1 MKPMP
6 PAQLSGS
13 LFGVEPGPDTDQF
26 RMRRLQVF
34 NWGTFSGLHDIPIA
48 ERGFLFVGPSGAG
61 KTTLL
66 DAFSALLV
74 PPRWVDFNAAAREAS
89 RTGRDRNLV
98 SYVRGAWAEQKDDES
113 GEIATRYLRTGT
125 TWSAL
130 ALTYVNS
137 QQAAERSRSVVLV
150 QLFWLRG
157 NANGSTD
164 IKRHYLIFERPFDLR
179 EIKDFDLDVRKLKQ
193 AHPEAFARED
203 FRPYGERFCRL
214 LSIESEQALRLLHK
228 TQSAKNLG
236 DLNTFLRDFM
246 LDRPETFDAAERLVS
261 EFAELNAAHQAVVTA
276 REQVRTL
283 APAREGYGQLQD
295 LIVRQNQFKDV
306 KAGVDGYKEICRL
319 ALLQER
325 IAALHV
331 DVAGAQAEAQRRK
344 AKLENERSALE
355 DLKQQHRELGG
366 DRIEHLETEKAGFER
381 HRDERLRKR
390 AQVESACKKLGWA
403 LPDTPW
409 RFAELTAQAAQE
421 VEHWQEQRI
430 HRQQQQFAL
439 VNRKAETEKEFLA
452 ASEEVKALRRQPS
465 SIPAH
470 MLALRTMITR
480 KLGLADAVLP
490 FVGELIEVDPQEAV
504 WRGAIERVLHG
515 FALSLLVE
523 ERYYS
528 AVSGHVNEA
537 NLGGRL
543 VYFRVGRVEESAVR
557 PIAANSI
564 YHKLQIKA
572 GAFAPWLEA
581 DLKQRFDYACV
592 DGMQAF
598 RNTERA
604 LTREGQVRH
613 GKTRHE
619 KNDRFRIDDRSQ
631 WVLGFDNREKLALFE
646 QQAQR
651 LADEIAGLDREI
663 RGLTAAE
670 AKQAERALTCRDLA
684 NVQWQEIDV
693 VGLLERIGAIE
704 RALHEAREGSPAL
717 QDLAARM
724 ASQAG
729 RVEKAE
735 DDMVAVRAQIQALEK
750 DTREKEEKLR
760 ILRQDLVG
768 IALTPIQTEALRDRF
783 NALSQKLTLD
793 NIDRLAQRVERGLSE
808 ELEAMAVRHNQLV
821 RGIEERFA
829 EFQRRWP
836 MEAGDMDATLNSAT
850 DFLAKLKRLESD
862 GLPAHEQRFFDLL
875 RNQSHQNL
883 AALSTYMNQARKTIL
898 DRMEVVNQSLR
909 QAQFNPGTYLH
920 IAASDR
926 QLPEVQEFRQEIRQ
940 ALSHAWTDDRE
951 QAESRFLI
959 LRGLV
964 ERLASQE
971 AVARHWRETVLDVR
985 LHVEF
990 IGREVDLEGREV
1002 EVYRSGAGKSGGQRQ
1017 KLATTCLA
1025 AALRYQLGS
1034 ADNCVPVYAPVVL
1047 DEAFDKAD
1055 NEFTALAMNIFANFG
1070 FQMIV
1075 ATPLK
1080 SVMTLEPFIG
1090 GACFVHIGERRHSSI
1105 LMIEYDADRQRLKL
1119 PEHAL
1124 PEHALPEH
1132 THGETNIVAT

>member
-1 MKPMP
+1 MKPATP
-6 PAQLSGS
+6 SSGS
-13 LFGVEPGPDTDQF
+13 LFDTDQF

-34 NWGTFSGLHDIPIA
+34 NWGTFSDLHDIGVA
-48 ERGFLFVGPSGAG
+48 ERGFLIVGPSGAG

-66 DAFSALLV
+66 DAISALLV

-113 GEIATRYLRTGT
+113 GEIAMQYLRTGT

-130 ALTYVNS
+130 ALTYGNS
-137 QQAAERSRSVVLV
+137 QGHSVVLV

-164 IKRHYLIFERPFDLR
+164 VKRHYLIFERLFDLR
-179 EIKDFDLDVRKLKQ
+179 EIKDFDLDVRKLKKSY
-193 AHPEAFARED
+193 PEAFARED
-203 FRPYGERFCRL
+203 FQPYRERFCRL
-214 LSIESEQALRLLHK
+214 LGIESEQALRLLHK

-246 LDRPETFDAAERLVS
+246 LDRPETFDAAERLVG
-261 EFAELNAAHQAVVTA
+261 EFGELNAAHQAVVTA
-276 REQVRTL
+276 REQVSTL
-283 APAREGYGQLQD
+283 TPARDSHGLLRD
-295 LIVRQNQFKDV
+295 LIRKQDQIKEV
-306 KAGVDGYKEICRL
+306 KAGVDGYKETCRL

-331 DVAGAQAEAQRRK
+331 ELAGARAEGQQHQTALDNQR
-344 AKLENERSALE
+344 AALD

-366 DRIEHLETEKAGFER
+366 DRIEYLETEKAGLER
-381 HRDERLRKR
+381 NRDERLRKR
-390 AQVESACKKLGWA
+390 AQVETGCGNLGWVA
-403 LPDTPW
+403 PETPH
-409 RFAELTAQAAQE
+409 RFAETAAQARQE
-421 VEHWQEQRI
+421 VENWQEQRVN
-430 HRQQQQFAL
+430 RQQQQFAL
-439 VNRKAETEKEFLA
+439 VNQKAEKEREFRA
-452 ASEEVKALRRQPS
+452 AAEEVNALRQQPS
-465 SIPAH
+465 NIPAQ

-480 KLGLADAVLP
+480 KLGLADTALP
-490 FVGELIEVDPQEAV
+490 FVGELVEVDPSEAV

-528 AVSGHVNEA
+528 AVSGYVNEA
-537 NLGGRL
+537 HLGGRL

-557 PIAANSI
+557 PISANSI
-564 YHKLQIKA
+564 YHKLEIQA

-581 DLKQRFDYACV
+581 DLKHRFDYACV
-592 DGMQAF
+592 DSIQAF
-598 RNTERA
+598 RAAERA

-646 QQAQR
+646 KQSQR
-651 LADEIAGLDREI
+651 LADEVAALDRKI
-663 RGLTAAE
+663 RGLTDADAV
-670 AKQAERALTCRDLA
+670 QADRALTCRDLA
-684 NVQWQEIDV
+684 NVQWQEIDAV
-693 VGLLERIGAIE
+693 PLIERIGDIE
-704 RALHEAREGSPAL
+704 RVLLEVRKGSPAL
-717 QDLAARM
+717 QELAKRIE
-724 ASQAG
+724 SQVV
-729 RVEKAE
+729 RVEKAQ
-735 DDMVAVRAQIQALEK
+735 DGLVSVRAHIQSLEK
-750 DTREKEEKLR
+750 DTREKEEKLQALGR
-760 ILRQDLVG
+760 EPVLT
-768 IALTPIQTEALRDRF
+768 ALTAVQIVELPARF
-783 NALSQKLTLD
+783 NALGQKLTLD
-793 NIDRLAQRVERGLSE
+793 NIDRSAQRVERALTD
-808 ELEAMAVRHNQLV
+808 ELEAMADRHNKLV

-836 MEAGDMDATLNSAT
+836 MDAGDIDATLASAA
-850 DFLAKLKRLESD
+850 DFLARLKRLETD

-883 AALSTYMNQARKTIL
+883 AALSTYLNQARKTIL
-898 DRMEVVNQSLR
+898 DRMELVNESLS
-909 QAQFNPGTYLH
+909 QAEFNVGTRLH

-926 QLPEVQEFRQEIRQ
+926 QLPEVREFRQEIHQ

-971 AVARHWRETVLDVR
+971 ARERRWRETVLDVR
-985 LHVEF
+985 QHVEF

-1025 AALRYQLGS
+1025 AALRYQLGG
-1034 ADNCVPVYAPVVL
+1034 ADHGAPVYAPVVL

-1090 GACFVHIGERRHSSI
+1090 GACFVHISERRHSSI
-1105 LMIEYDADRQRLKL
+1105 LMIEYDSDHQRLK
-1119 PEHAL
+1119 
-1124 PEHALPEH
+1124 LPEH
-1132 THGETNIVAT
+1132 THGETPVAAT

>member
-1 MKPMP
+1 MKPATP
-6 PAQLSGS
+6 SSGS
-13 LFGVEPGPDTDQF
+13 LFDTDQF

-34 NWGTFSGLHDIPIA
+34 NWGTFSDLHDIPVA
-48 ERGFLFVGPSGAG
+48 ERGFLIVGPSGAG

-66 DAFSALLV
+66 DAISALLV

-113 GEIATRYLRTGT
+113 GEIAMQYLRTGT

-130 ALTYVNS
+130 ALTYGNS
-137 QQAAERSRSVVLV
+137 QGQVAVLV

-164 IKRHYLIFERPFDLR
+164 VKRHYLIFERPFDLR
-179 EIKDFDLDVRKLKQ
+179 EIKDFDLDVRKLKKSY
-193 AHPEAFARED
+193 PEAFARED
-203 FRPYGERFCRL
+203 FQPYRERFCRL
-214 LSIESEQALRLLHK
+214 LGIESEQALRLLHK

-261 EFAELNAAHQAVVTA
+261 EFEELNAAHQAVVTA
-276 REQVRTL
+276 REQVSTL
-283 APAREGYGQLQD
+283 APARDGHGQLQD
-295 LIVRQNQFKDV
+295 LILKQDQLKEV
-306 KAGVDGYKEICRL
+306 KTGVDGYKETCRL

-325 IAALHV
+325 IAALHIEL
-331 DVAGAQAEAQRRK
+331 AGARAEGQQRQT
-344 AKLENERSALE
+344 ALDNQRAALD

-366 DRIEHLETEKAGFER
+366 DRIEHLETEKAGLER
-381 HRDERLRKR
+381 NRDERLRKR
-390 AQVESACKKLGWA
+390 AQVETGCRKLGWVA
-403 LPDTPW
+403 PETPH
-409 RFAELTAQAAQE
+409 RFAEMAAQLRQE
-421 VEHWQEQRI
+421 VENWQEQRVK
-430 HRQQQQFAL
+430 RQQQQFAL
-439 VNRKAETEKEFLA
+439 VNQKAEKEREFLA
-452 ASEEVKALRRQPS
+452 AAEEVKALRRQPS
-465 SIPAH
+465 NIPAS
-470 MLALRTMITR
+470 MLALRTVITR
-480 KLGLADAVLP
+480 TLGLADTALP
-490 FVGELIEVDPQEAV
+490 FVGELLEVDPREAV

-523 ERYYS
+523 ERYYA
-528 AVSGHVNEA
+528 AVSGYVNEA
-537 NLGGRL
+537 HLGGRL
-543 VYFRVGRVEESAVR
+543 VYFRVGRAEESAVR
-557 PIAANSI
+557 PISANSI
-564 YHKLQIKA
+564 YHKLQIQA

-581 DLKQRFDYACV
+581 DLKHRFDYACV
-592 DGMQAF
+592 DSMQAF
-598 RNTERA
+598 RNAERA

-646 QQAQR
+646 KEAQR
-651 LADEIAGLDREI
+651 LADEVATLDRKI
-663 RGLTAAE
+663 RELTDADAA
-670 AKQAERALTCRDLA
+670 QADRALACRDLA

-693 VGLLERIGAIE
+693 VPLIERIGDIE
-704 RALHEAREGSPAL
+704 RALREVREGSPAL
-717 QDLAARM
+717 KGLAKRIE
-724 ASQAG
+724 SQISL
-729 RVEKAE
+729 VEKAQNSL
-735 DDMVAVRAQIQALEK
+735 VSVLAQIQSLEK
-750 DTREKEEKLR
+750 DTREKEEKLQALGR
-760 ILRQDLVG
+760 EP
-768 IALTPIQTEALRDRF
+768 ALTALTAVQIVELPARF
-783 NALSQKLTLD
+783 NALGQKLTLD
-793 NIDRLAQRVERGLSE
+793 NIDRSAQRVERALTD
-808 ELEAMAVRHNQLV
+808 ELEAMAGSHNKLV

-836 MEAGDMDATLNSAT
+836 LDGDLGVTLSFAA
-850 DFLAKLKRLESD
+850 DFLAKLRRLETD

-883 AALSTYMNQARKTIL
+883 AALSTYLNQARKTIL
-898 DRMEVVNQSLR
+898 DRMELVNESLS
-909 QAQFNPGTYLH
+909 QAEFNVGTRLR

-926 QLPEVQEFRQEIRQ
+926 QLPEVREFRQEIHQ

-951 QAESRFLI
+951 QAERRFLI

-971 AVARHWRETVLDVR
+971 AGERRWRETVLDVR

-1025 AALRYQLGS
+1025 AALRYQLGG
-1034 ADNCVPVYAPVVL
+1034 ADHGAPAYAPVVL

-1090 GACFVHIGERRHSSI
+1090 GACFVHISERRHSSI
-1105 LMIEYDADRQRLKL
+1105 LMIEYDSDHQRLK
-1119 PEHAL
+1119 
-1124 PEHALPEH
+1124 LPEH
-1132 THGETNIVAT
+1132 THGETPVAAT

>member
-1 MKPMP
+1 MKPATP
-6 PAQLSGS
+6 SSGS
-13 LFGVEPGPDTDQF
+13 LFDTDQF

-34 NWGTFSGLHDIPIA
+34 NWGTFSDLHDIGVA
-48 ERGFLFVGPSGAG
+48 ERGFLIVGPSGAG

-66 DAFSALLV
+66 DAISALLV

-113 GEIATRYLRTGT
+113 GEIAMQYLRTGT

-130 ALTYVNS
+130 ALTYGNS
-137 QQAAERSRSVVLV
+137 QGHSVVLV

-164 IKRHYLIFERPFDLR
+164 VKRHYLIFERPFDLR
-179 EIKDFDLDVRKLKQ
+179 EIKDFDLDVRKLKKSY
-193 AHPEAFARED
+193 PEAFARED
-203 FRPYGERFCRL
+203 FQPYRERFCRL
-214 LSIESEQALRLLHK
+214 LGIESEQALRLLHK

-246 LDRPETFDAAERLVS
+246 LDRPETFDAAERLVG
-261 EFAELNAAHQAVVTA
+261 EFGELNAAHQAVVTA
-276 REQVRTL
+276 REQVSTL
-283 APAREGYGQLQD
+283 TPARDSHGLLRD
-295 LIVRQNQFKDV
+295 LIRKQDQIKEV
-306 KAGVDGYKEICRL
+306 KAGVDGYKETCRL

-331 DVAGAQAEAQRRK
+331 ELAGARAEGQQHQTALDNQR
-344 AKLENERSALE
+344 AALD

-366 DRIEHLETEKAGFER
+366 DRIEYLETEKAGLER
-381 HRDERLRKR
+381 NRDERLRKR
-390 AQVESACKKLGWA
+390 AQVETGCGNLGWVA
-403 LPDTPW
+403 PETPH
-409 RFAELTAQAAQE
+409 RFAETAAQARQE
-421 VEHWQEQRI
+421 VENWQEQRVN
-430 HRQQQQFAL
+430 RQQQQFAL
-439 VNRKAETEKEFLA
+439 VNQKAEKEREFRA
-452 ASEEVKALRRQPS
+452 AAEEVNALRQQPS
-465 SIPAH
+465 NIPAQ

-490 FVGELIEVDPQEAV
+490 FVGELLEVDPREAD
-504 WRGAIERVLHG
+504 WRGAIERVLHS

-528 AVSGHVNEA
+528 AVSGYVNEA
-537 NLGGRL
+537 HLGGRL
-543 VYFRVGRVEESAVR
+543 VYFRMGRVEESAVR
-557 PIAANSI
+557 PISANSI
-564 YHKLQIKA
+564 YHKLQIQT
-572 GAFAPWLEA
+572 GAFALWLEA
-581 DLKQRFDYACV
+581 DLKHRFDYACV
-592 DGMQAF
+592 DSIQAF
-598 RNTERA
+598 RAAERA

-646 QQAQR
+646 KQSQR
-651 LADEIAGLDREI
+651 LADEVAALDRKI
-663 RGLTAAE
+663 RGLTDADAV
-670 AKQAERALTCRDLA
+670 QADRALTCRDLA

-693 VGLLERIGAIE
+693 VPLIERIGDIE
-704 RALHEAREGSPAL
+704 RTLRTAREGSPAL
-717 QDLAARM
+717 KGLAKRIE
-724 ASQAG
+724 SQIG
-729 RVEKAE
+729 LVEKAQKSL
-735 DDMVAVRAQIQALEK
+735 VSVLAQIQSLEK
-750 DTREKEEKLR
+750 DTREKEEKLQALGR
-760 ILRQDLVG
+760 EP
-768 IALTPIQTEALRDRF
+768 ALTALTEVQIVELPARF
-783 NALSQKLTLD
+783 NALGQKLTLD
-793 NIDRLAQRVERGLSE
+793 NIDRSAQRVERALTD
-808 ELEAMAVRHNQLV
+808 ELEAMADRHNRLV

-836 MEAGDMDATLNSAT
+836 MDAGDMDATLASAA
-850 DFLAKLKRLESD
+850 DFLARLKRLETD

-883 AALSTYMNQARKTIL
+883 AALSTYLNQARKTIL
-898 DRMEVVNQSLR
+898 DRMELVNESLS
-909 QAQFNPGTYLH
+909 QAEFNVGTRLH

-926 QLPEVQEFRQEIRQ
+926 QLPEVREFRQEIHQ

-971 AVARHWRETVLDVR
+971 AGERRWRETVLDVR

-1025 AALRYQLGS
+1025 AALRYQLGG
-1034 ADNCVPVYAPVVL
+1034 ADHGAPVYAPVVL

-1090 GACFVHIGERRHSSI
+1090 GACFVHISERRHSSI
-1105 LMIEYDADRQRLKL
+1105 LMIEYDSDHQRLK
-1119 PEHAL
+1119 
-1124 PEHALPEH
+1124 LPEH
-1132 THGETNIVAT
+1132 THGETPVAAT

>member
-1 MKPMP
+1 MKPATP
-6 PAQLSGS
+6 SSGS
-13 LFGVEPGPDTDQF
+13 LFDADQF

-34 NWGTFSGLHDIPIA
+34 NWGTFSDLHDIPVA
-48 ERGFLFVGPSGAG
+48 ERGFLFVGPSGTG

-66 DAFSALLV
+66 DAISALLV

-113 GEIATRYLRTGT
+113 GEIAMQYLRTGT

-130 ALTYVNS
+130 ALTYGNS
-137 QQAAERSRSVVLV
+137 QGHSVVLV

-164 IKRHYLIFERPFDLR
+164 VKRHYLIFERPFDLR
-179 EIKDFDLDVRKLKQ
+179 EIKDFDLDVRKLKKSY
-193 AHPEAFARED
+193 PEAFARED
-203 FRPYGERFCRL
+203 FQPYRERFCRL
-214 LSIESEQALRLLHK
+214 LGIESEQALRLLHK

-246 LDRPETFDAAERLVS
+246 LDRPETFDAAERLVG
-261 EFAELNAAHQAVVTA
+261 EFGELNAAHQAVVTA
-276 REQVRTL
+276 REQVSTL
-283 APAREGYGQLQD
+283 TPARDSHGLLRD
-295 LIVRQNQFKDV
+295 LIRKQDQIKEV
-306 KAGVDGYKEICRL
+306 KAGVDGYKETCRL

-331 DVAGAQAEAQRRK
+331 ELAGARAEGQQHQTALDNQR
-344 AKLENERSALE
+344 AALD

-366 DRIEHLETEKAGFER
+366 DRIEYLETEKAGLER
-381 HRDERLRKR
+381 NRDERLRKR
-390 AQVESACKKLGWA
+390 AQVETGCGNLGWVA
-403 LPDTPW
+403 PETPH
-409 RFAELTAQAAQE
+409 RFAETAAQARQE
-421 VEHWQEQRI
+421 GENWREQRGN
-430 HRQQQQFAL
+430 RQQQQFAL
-439 VNRKAETEKEFLA
+439 VNQKAEKEREFRA
-452 ASEEVKALRRQPS
+452 AAEEVNALRQQPS
-465 SIPAH
+465 NIPAQ

-490 FVGELIEVDPQEAV
+490 FVGELLEVDPREAD
-504 WRGAIERVLHG
+504 WRGAIERVLHS

-528 AVSGHVNEA
+528 AVSGYVNEA
-537 NLGGRL
+537 HLGGRL
-543 VYFRVGRVEESAVR
+543 VYFRMGRVEESAVR
-557 PIAANSI
+557 PISANSI
-564 YHKLQIKA
+564 YHKLQIQT
-572 GAFAPWLEA
+572 GAFALWLEA
-581 DLKQRFDYACV
+581 DLKHRFDYACV
-592 DGMQAF
+592 DSIQAF
-598 RNTERA
+598 RAAERA

-646 QQAQR
+646 KQSQR
-651 LADEIAGLDREI
+651 LADEVAALDRKI
-663 RGLTAAE
+663 RGLTDADAV
-670 AKQAERALTCRDLA
+670 QADRALTCRDLA

-693 VGLLERIGAIE
+693 VPLIERIGDIE
-704 RALHEAREGSPAL
+704 RTLRTAREGSPAL
-717 QDLAARM
+717 KGLAKRIE
-724 ASQAG
+724 SQIG
-729 RVEKAE
+729 LVEKAQKSL
-735 DDMVAVRAQIQALEK
+735 VSVLAQIQSLEK
-750 DTREKEEKLR
+750 DTREKEEKLQVLGR
-760 ILRQDLVG
+760 EP
-768 IALTPIQTEALRDRF
+768 ALTALTAVQIVELPARF
-783 NALSQKLTLD
+783 NALGQKLTLD
-793 NIDRLAQRVERGLSE
+793 NIDRSAQRVERALTD
-808 ELEAMAVRHNQLV
+808 ELEAMADRHNKLV

-836 MEAGDMDATLNSAT
+836 MDAGDMDATLASAA
-850 DFLAKLKRLESD
+850 DFLARLKRLETD

-883 AALSTYMNQARKTIL
+883 AALSTYLNQARKTIL
-898 DRMEVVNQSLR
+898 DRMELVNESLS
-909 QAQFNPGTYLH
+909 QAEFNVGTRLH

-926 QLPEVQEFRQEIRQ
+926 QLPEVREFRQEIHQ

-971 AVARHWRETVLDVR
+971 AGERRWRETVLDVR

-1025 AALRYQLGS
+1025 AALRYQLGG
-1034 ADNCVPVYAPVVL
+1034 ADHGAPVYAPVVL

-1090 GACFVHIGERRHSSI
+1090 GACFVHISERRHSSI
-1105 LMIEYDADRQRLKL
+1105 LMIEYDSDHQRLK
-1119 PEHAL
+1119 
-1124 PEHALPEH
+1124 LPEH
-1132 THGETNIVAT
+1132 THGETPVAAT